1 MVDSLVDKSGGVILN
16 GSLITWNSWDNDDYI
31 TWKMIGIVRDYN
43 QLEGVFH
50 SDTQYVIYLGGGI
63 DFGGGI
69 GNQVPFWD
77 VMEEASNNDPDDRGI
92 TVLGK
97 ASDVTNILMKE
108 FGI

>member
-1 MVDSLVDKSGGVILN
+1 MTDSLVDKNGDTIPN
-16 GSLITWNSWDNDDYI
+16 GSLITWNTWDSDDYV
-31 TWKMIGIVRDYN
+31 TWKMVGVVKDYT

-69 GNQVPFWD
+69 GNRIPFWD
-77 VMEEASNNDPDDRGI
+77 VVSEAGNNDPEDAGI

-97 ASDVTNILMKE
+97 ASDVPNILKKE